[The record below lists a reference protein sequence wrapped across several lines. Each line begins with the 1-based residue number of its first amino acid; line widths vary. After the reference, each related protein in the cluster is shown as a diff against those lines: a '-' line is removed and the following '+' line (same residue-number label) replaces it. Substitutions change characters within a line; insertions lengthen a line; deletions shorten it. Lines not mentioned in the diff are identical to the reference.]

1 MFPKKQVLLKQKIKP
16 PILYSD
22 ENIASNSFYS
32 FRITIFVSNASVQWK
47 QQHEKPIVTVN

>member
-1 MFPKKQVLLKQKIKP
+1 MFPKKQVLLKQEKKT

-22 ENIASNSFYS
+22 ENIASKSFYS
-32 FRITIFVSNASVQWK
+32 FRITIFVSNPSVQWK